1 MNIPNYTRSQ
11 RLAMAAKLGIDEQ
24 YLYQIGRGFR
34 QASPALARQIH
45 ALDARMP
52 LQWLRPDDW
61 QKIWPELRKEAVN
74 G

>member
-1 MNIPNYTRSQ
+1 MNIPNYIRTERA
-11 RLAMAAKLGIDEQ
+11 AMADRLGVHEQ
-24 YLYQIGRGFR
+24 FLHQIGRGFR

-45 ALDARMP
+45 ALDSRMA

-61 QKIWPELRKEAVN
+61 QKIWPELDKGVAN